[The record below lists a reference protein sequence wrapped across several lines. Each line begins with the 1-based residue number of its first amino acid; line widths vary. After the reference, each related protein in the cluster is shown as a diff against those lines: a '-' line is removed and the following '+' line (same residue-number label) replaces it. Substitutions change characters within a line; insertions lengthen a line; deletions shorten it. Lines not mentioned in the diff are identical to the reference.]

1 MQEGGIAKVQNAL
14 TLLLTLK
21 VPPGQ
26 TSRKETYN
34 LVKQTF
40 DTPELQQS
48 LIDGLNNVGTVHFA
62 RFFFLDKQADKAGN
76 VWYNKMALITS
87 YDGELRRYIKDFVRA
102 IAPLFDALF
111 QFMEGTESMKDDQGR
126 VDVKGHPKE
135 FLQFAKDYQVPLVPT
150 DAKGKGILYSAYPDL
165 TVKNIRSLAS
175 K

>member
-1 MQEGGIAKVQNAL
+1 MQEGGIAKVQNSL

-87 YDGELRRYIKDFVRA
+87 YDGELRRYIKDA
-102 IAPLFDALF
+102 AALHKRF
-111 QFMEGTESMKDDQGR
+111 RQG
-126 VDVKGHPKE
+126 
-135 FLQFAKDYQVPLVPT
+135 Y
-150 DAKGKGILYSAYPDL
+150 
-165 TVKNIRSLAS
+165 RSLVRRALS
-175 K
+175 IHGRH